1 MLAEELVLA
10 HDTIEDGKNYES
22 VINAIQLEWIEQ
34 ALYETSKA
42 SIRKRRLPA
51 QQAVWLVIW
60 MGLQRNKSIKEVCSS
75 LDLALQPNPEDT
87 WSRVAPSVLTD
98 CRRRLDEA
106 PLAALFKTAVTAWK
120 ADALV
125 KDKSLGLN
133 IMAVDGTTF
142 RCQDSEENA
151 EAFGFISQKYKPYP
165 QLRLVG
171 LLATETRM
179 MMGAAFDACS
189 VGEATLAR
197 RLLDDVPA
205 NSLTLFD
212 RCYFSAELLL
222 SWQEA
227 ASNSHWLTPV
237 KRKLRYE
244 VVKQFANN
252 DMLISMPI
260 SPQAQ
265 SKNPNLP
272 THWQARLVLY
282 TDPQGEIEGFIT
294 SLVDPQKYPLERLLS
309 IYWQRWQIEESYGEI
324 KQTQLQSEV
333 TLRSRFAAGVRQE
346 LWGIL
351 LAYNL
356 VRLEMVHIAGD
367 ANVSPTRVSF
377 IAAINLIDTQ
387 LRWLALSPDG
397 TLPVRLK
404 QMRESISH
412 FILPD
417 KRKDRT

>member
-1 MLAEELVLA
+1 
-10 HDTIEDGKNYES
+10 
-22 VINAIQLEWIEQ
+22 
-34 ALYETSKA
+34 
-42 SIRKRRLPA
+42 
-51 QQAVWLVIW
+51 
-60 MGLQRNKSIKEVCSS
+60 
-75 LDLALQPNPEDT
+75 
-87 WSRVAPSVLTD
+87 
-98 CRRRLDEA
+98 
-106 PLAALFKTAVTAWK
+106 
-120 ADALV
+120 
-125 KDKSLGLN
+125 
-133 IMAVDGTTF
+133 
-142 RCQDSEENA
+142 
-151 EAFGFISQKYKPYP
+151 
-165 QLRLVG
+165 
-171 LLATETRM
+171 M

-227 ASNSHWLTPV
+227 ASDSHWLTPV

-282 TDPQGEIEGFIT
+282 TAPQGEIEGFIT
-294 SLVDPQKYPLERLLS
+294 SLVDPQKYPLEHLLS
-309 IYWQRWQIEESYGEI
+309 IYWQRWQIEEGYGEI

-356 VRLEMVHIAGD
+356 VRLEMIHIAED

-377 IAAINLIDTQ
+377 TAAINLIDAQ

-417 KRKDRT
+417 KRKDRTFPRSVLFVRAKYPFKYKC